1 MTDRTAWLEERRKG
15 IGGSDAAK
23 VLGLSRWGGPLSVY
37 LDKVGDARDEIPSE
51 AARFGTILEDVV
63 AREFSEREG
72 LKVRRRN
79 GMRASKAHPFMLA
92 NVDREIVGRN
102 AGLECKTTSAFK
114 AEEWEGDSLPTEY
127 YAQVQH
133 YCAVMG
139 WEGCWIACLI
149 GGQKFVHKWV
159 PRSELFIADM
169 IAIEERFWREHVI
182 PRVPPAPLATD
193 HIALPQREET
203 MLPATLADIET
214 AEALAA
220 LRDEMKALKAREDE
234 LTNALKARIG
244 TAAGIEG
251 IATWRQVKASSV
263 TDWRA
268 VAEELGAGPELIAMH
283 TVAKEGARRFLLK
296 AKGTSKGEI

>member
-37 LDKVGDARDEIPSE
+37 LDKVEGPRDELTSE
-51 AARFGTILEDVV
+51 AAHFGTILEDVV

-79 GMRASKAHPFMLA
+79 GIKASKARPFMLA

-102 AGLECKTTSAFK
+102 AGLECKTANAFK
-114 AEEWEGDSLPTEY
+114 ADEWEGDSLPTEY

-159 PRSELFIADM
+159 PRSERFIVDM
-169 IAIEERFWREHVI
+169 IAIEERFWREHVV
-182 PRVPPAPLATD
+182 PRVPPAPCATD
-193 HIALPQREET
+193 QLALPQREEL

-220 LRDEMKALKAREDE
+220 LREEMKALKAREDE

-251 IATWRQVKASSV
+251 IATWRQGKASSA
-263 TDWRA
+263 TDWKA
-268 VAEELGAGPELIAMH
+268 VAEELGAGPELIAKH
-283 TVAKEGARRFLLK
+283 TATKDGTRRFLLK
-296 AKGTSKGEI
+296 VKGMAKGEA